1 MANIVITGASSGIGF
16 ETVLDLTADKNNNV
30 IALARSADK
39 LRRLHE
45 IASDLNFDGGKLYPA
60 QFDIVY
66 DNYEEALVPFIQS
79 KFEHVDIL
87 INNAGGLI
95 NKPFLE
101 TSNEEFANMLQTNVL
116 GHVNMIKYIV
126 PLMKNGGHIVNIGS
140 MGGVQ
145 GSAKFPG
152 LSAYSASKGALAILT
167 EVLAEEFKDKN
178 IKVNCLAL
186 GSSQTEM
193 FEAAFPEAQAGTL
206 AFEMGRYVAEF
217 AQNGSKYYNGK
228 VLPVSNSTP

>member
-1 MANIVITGASSGIGF
+1 MANIIITGASSGIGF
-16 ETVLDLTADKNNNV
+16 ETVLDLTANKENNV

-45 IASDLNFDGGKLYPA
+45 IAKDLNFDGGQLYPA

-66 DNYEEALVPFIQS
+66 DNYADSLIPFIKS
-79 KFEHVDIL
+79 KFDKVDIL
-87 INNAGGLI
+87 INNAGALI

-101 TSNEEFANMLQTNVL
+101 TSTEEFASMLQTNIL
-116 GHVNMIKYIV
+116 GHVNMIKHIV
-126 PLMKNGGHIVNIGS
+126 PLMSEGGHIVNIGS

-145 GSAKFPG
+145 GSVKFAG
-152 LSAYSASKGALAILT
+152 LSAYSASKGALAVLT
-167 EVLAEEFKDKN
+167 EVLAEELKDKN

-193 FEAAFPEAQAGTL
+193 FEEAFPDVQAGTL
-206 AFEMGRYVAEF
+206 AFEMGRYIAEF
-217 AQNGSKYYNGK
+217 AQTGAKFYNGK
-228 VLPVSNSTP
+228 ILPVANTTP

>member
-1 MANIVITGASSGIGF
+1 MANIIITGASSGIGF
-16 ETVLDLTADKNNNV
+16 EAVLDLTANKENNV

-39 LRRLHE
+39 LRKLHE
-45 IASDLNFDGGKLYPA
+45 IASSLNHDGGKLYPA

-66 DNYEEALVPFIQS
+66 DNYANSLIPFIQS
-79 KFEHVDIL
+79 KFDKVDIL
-87 INNAGGLI
+87 INNAGALV

-101 TSNEEFANMLQTNVL
+101 TSAEEFATMLQTNVL
-116 GHVNMIKYIV
+116 GHTNMIKHIV
-126 PLMKNGGHIVNIGS
+126 PLMTEGGHIVNIGS

-145 GSAKFPG
+145 GSVKFPG

-167 EVLAEEFKDKN
+167 ECLAEELKDKN

-193 FEAAFPEAQAGTL
+193 FEEAFPGFEAGTL

-228 VLPVSNSTP
+228 ILPVANTTP

>member
-1 MANIVITGASSGIGF
+1 MANIIITGASNGIGF
-16 ETVLDLTADKNNNV
+16 ETVLDLTANKDNNV

-66 DNYEEALVPFIQS
+66 DNYESSLVPFIQS
-79 KFEHVDIL
+79 KFDKVDIL
-87 INNAGGLI
+87 INNAGALI

-101 TSNEEFANMLQTNVL
+101 TSSEEFASMLQTNIL
-116 GHVNMIKYIV
+116 GHVNMIKNIV
-126 PLMKNGGHIVNIGS
+126 PLMKEGGHIVNIGS

-145 GSAKFPG
+145 GSVKFPG
-152 LSAYSASKGALAILT
+152 LSAYSASKGALAVLT
-167 EVLAEEFKDKN
+167 EVLAEEFKDKG
-178 IKVNCLAL
+178 IQVNCLAL

-193 FEAAFPEAQAGTL
+193 FEEAFPDAQAGTL

-217 AQNGSKYYNGK
+217 AQNGNKFYNGK
-228 VLPVSNSTP
+228 ILPVANTTP

>member
-1 MANIVITGASSGIGF
+1 MANIIITGASSGIGF
-16 ETVLDLTADKNNNV
+16 ETVLDLTANKDNNV

-66 DNYEEALVPFIQS
+66 DNYESSLVPFIQS
-79 KFEHVDIL
+79 KFDKVDIL
-87 INNAGGLI
+87 INNAGALI

-101 TSNEEFANMLQTNVL
+101 TSSEEFASMLQTNIL
-116 GHVNMIKYIV
+116 GHVNMIKNIV
-126 PLMKNGGHIVNIGS
+126 PLMKEGGHIVNIGS

-145 GSAKFPG
+145 GSVKFPG
-152 LSAYSASKGALAILT
+152 LSAYSASKGALAVLT
-167 EVLAEEFKDKN
+167 EVLAEEFKDKG
-178 IKVNCLAL
+178 IQVNCLAL

-193 FEAAFPEAQAGTL
+193 FEEAFPDAQAGTL

-217 AQNGSKYYNGK
+217 AQNGNKFYNGK
-228 VLPVSNSTP
+228 ILPVANTTP

>member
-1 MANIVITGASSGIGF
+1 MANIIITGASSGIGF
-16 ETVLDLTADKNNNV
+16 ETVLDFTANKDNNV

-45 IASDLNFDGGKLYPA
+45 ISTDLNFDGGKLYPA

-66 DNYEEALVPFIQS
+66 DNYTDSLIPFIKS
-79 KFEHVDIL
+79 KFDKVDIL
-87 INNAGGLI
+87 INNAGALI

-101 TSNEEFANMLQTNVL
+101 TSAEEFASMLQTNVL
-116 GHVNMIKYIV
+116 GHVNMIKHII
-126 PLMKNGGHIVNIGS
+126 PLMSEGGHIVNIGS

-145 GSAKFPG
+145 GSVKFPG
-152 LSAYSASKGALAILT
+152 LSAYSASKGALAVLT
-167 EVLAEEFKDKN
+167 EVLAEELKDKN

-193 FEAAFPEAQAGTL
+193 FEEAFPDAQAGTL
-206 AFEMGRYVAEF
+206 AFEMGRYVADF

-228 VLPVSNSTP
+228 ILPVANTTP

>member
-1 MANIVITGASSGIGF
+1 MANIIITGASSGIGF
-16 ETVLDLTADKNNNV
+16 ETVLDLTANKENNV

-66 DNYEEALVPFIQS
+66 DNYDDSLIPFIKS
-79 KFEHVDIL
+79 KFDKVDIL
-87 INNAGGLI
+87 INNAGALI

-101 TSNEEFANMLQTNVL
+101 TSSEDFVAMLQSNIL
-116 GHVNMIKYIV
+116 GHVNMIKHIV
-126 PLMKNGGHIVNIGS
+126 PLMTEGGHIVNIGS

-145 GSAKFPG
+145 GSVKFPG
-152 LSAYSASKGALAILT
+152 LSAYSASKGALAVLT

-193 FEAAFPEAQAGTL
+193 FEEAFPGAQAGTL
-206 AFEMGRYVAEF
+206 AFEMGRYIADF
-217 AQNGSKYYNGK
+217 AQNGSTYYNGK
-228 VLPVSNSTP
+228 ILPVANTTP